1 MAVTPI
7 SGAYADN
14 VAVERLGA
22 AIRKTSVGIGAY
34 DGYAANLAALPA
46 ADAALT
52 DKVYFVG
59 DDSTPYT
66 CDGSTWNA
74 GSIIPVVI
82 GAVFYVIENGKVA
95 QEGRYTTK
103 PTYDDPETPTTATGG
118 VCQLLE
124 MGASRA
130 LTDVEVDDALT
141 AAGF

>member
-14 VAVERLGA
+14 VAVERLGS
-22 AIRKTSVGIGAY
+22 AIRKTSVGIGSY
-34 DGYAANLAALPA
+34 DGYAVNSAGLPA
-46 ADAALT
+46 ADSALT
-52 DKVYFVG
+52 GNVYLVG
-59 DDSTPYT
+59 DESTPYT

-82 GAVFYVIENGKVA
+82 GAVFYVVESGKVA
-95 QEGRYTTK
+95 EEGRYTTK

-130 LTDVEVDDALT
+130 LTDAEVDDALA

>member
-14 VAVERLGA
+14 VAIERLGA
-22 AIRKTSVGIGAY
+22 AIFKTSVGIGAF
-34 DGYAANLAALPA
+34 DGYAVNSAALPA
-46 ADAALT
+46 ADPALT

-59 DDSTPYT
+59 DESTPYT
-66 CDGSTWNA
+66 CDGATWNA
-74 GSIIPVVI
+74 GSIIPVVL
-82 GAVFYVIENGKVA
+82 GTVFYVVESGKVV
-95 QEGRYTTK
+95 QECRYTTK

-118 VCQLLE
+118 VCTLLE

-130 LTDVEVDDALT
+130 LTDAEVDDALA